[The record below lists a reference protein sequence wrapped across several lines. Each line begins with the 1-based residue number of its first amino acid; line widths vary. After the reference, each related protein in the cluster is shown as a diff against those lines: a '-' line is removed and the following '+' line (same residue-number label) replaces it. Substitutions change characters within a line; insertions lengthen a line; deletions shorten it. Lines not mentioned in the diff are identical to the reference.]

1 MWLDE
6 LRRKPDKGS
15 EEALLNHVA
24 SFRRRYNSYFPLGP
38 LLLLTPKNEENE
50 MKSIVSFV
58 VPSLVPYSQLLELES
73 AAQVLADLITYLPPS
88 LPPSLPETV
97 RSPSFVVDL
106 QEGSGVECALVT
118 ASILLGAGYRA
129 LVVQGAADLSL
140 VAADTSS
147 LPCPYLQREEESL
160 EAEED
165 TRASK
170 YTVRPPP
177 DLRSRYVAIMEERER
192 RRRLAEEEA
201 AKEEVQVEEAEGG
214 ASPADAAS
222 HLHFW
227 VLVLPPNRDVTT
239 PTVVEPTNG
248 QVIPLS
254 PAQNPPY
261 RQVHAVFDHT
271 NYWASVRYDS
281 PVSSDM
287 FDLSDRS
294 LWFPLIDDRQT
305 TRAKGDPPPR
315 LPAPSSPGNG
325 VSQAPAGDQQPLTH
339 SGGEGSSREGSG
351 GKVGKRRTSS
361 SRVRSADEVR
371 VPKSWAKT
379 VCISEEALRQRF
391 PGGWREERYQ
401 GAVVRRYS
409 PFSHPRGATL
419 VLTLYSEDD
428 EKPREIREQF
438 EQRKDG
444 LESRVT
450 DLVKGD
456 VVETFAKS
464 RQDTLKRHQ
473 YWVSPSVLASRTS
486 PDGLTK
492 PSKDDSE
499 EEQQDGRG
507 EEVFMFHS
515 KFRVDALRSRIIG
528 GGVWREEFDE
538 RADLLL
544 ARTVT
549 FTPTTESG
557 TAPNRSIQRI
567 EEEYGQPEGTAPHEA
582 VQRRVLQVAEGRI
595 LLVYHYGHHR
605 LLQPTRSFVKPPSSD
620 GRAATLS
627 PEMTHGFQPDP
638 TVEEPPMPQ
647 LWAVLRAEMEAE
659 AVSQEEVRRGVE
671 ETAQVR
677 EARAR
682 EEEDPALVTHIF
694 DIHRN
699 ETVQFILRQ
708 RQYDEAHRE
717 ETLRKKREEREG
729 KVDIVAPYIPLL
741 TSDAETGGPET
752 VRERCLQDLRE
763 RLALRANL
771 LQDRLDQARAAVLEC
786 RDEAGRRK
794 RLTADERA
802 ALTGRTAAAEASHR
816 RLRAQLAAWKHEA
829 SERYDSLAGQLEV
842 DPRFALD
849 LGSQGA
855 SSADEEDESASG

>member
-1 MWLDE
+1 MC
-6 LRRKPDKGS
+6 
-15 EEALLNHVA
+15 
-24 SFRRRYNSYFPLGP
+24 
-38 LLLLTPKNEENE
+38 
-50 MKSIVSFV
+50 M
-58 VPSLVPYSQLLELES
+58 
-73 AAQVLADLITYLPPS
+73 LIL
-88 LPPSLPETV
+88 
-97 RSPSFVVDL
+97 
-106 QEGSGVECALVT
+106 
-118 ASILLGAGYRA
+118 
-129 LVVQGAADLSL
+129 
-140 VAADTSS
+140 
-147 LPCPYLQREEESL
+147 
-160 EAEED
+160 
-165 TRASK
+165 
-170 YTVRPPP
+170 
-177 DLRSRYVAIMEERER
+177 
-192 RRRLAEEEA
+192 
-201 AKEEVQVEEAEGG
+201 AEGG
-214 ASPADAAS
+214 ASPTNAAS

-271 NYWASVRYDS
+271 NYWASVRYDF

-287 FDLSDRS
+287 F
-294 LWFPLIDDRQT
+294 FE
-305 TRAKGDPPPR
+305 
-315 LPAPSSPGNG
+315 
-325 VSQAPAGDQQPLTH
+325 TH
-339 SGGEGSSREGSG
+339 SNIKRQFRNKVKELSRKYEN
-351 GKVGKRRTSS
+351 
-361 SRVRSADEVR
+361 
-371 VPKSWAKT
+371 
-379 VCISEEALRQRF
+379 
-391 PGGWREERYQ
+391 
-401 GAVVRRYS
+401 
-409 PFSHPRGATL
+409 
-419 VLTLYSEDD
+419 
-428 EKPREIREQF
+428 PREIKEQF

-450 DLVKGD
+450 DLVMGD
-456 VVETFAKS
+456 VTETFAKS

-486 PDGLTK
+486 LDGLTK
-492 PSKDDSE
+492 PSKDVSE
-499 EEQQDGRG
+499 EDRQDGHG

-538 RADLLL
+538 RPDLLL

-549 FTPTTESG
+549 FTDSG
-557 TAPNRSIQRI
+557 AAPNRSIQRI
-567 EEEYGQPEGTAPHEA
+567 EEEFGQPEGTEPHKA

-729 KVDIVAPYIPLL
+729 KVDIIAPYIPLL

-794 RLTADERA
+794 RLSADERA
-802 ALTGRTAAAEASHR
+802 ALTSRTAAAEASHR

-842 DPRFALD
+842 DPRFALE

>member
-6 LRRKPDKGS
+6 LRRKPDRAS

-38 LLLLTPKNEENE
+38 LLLLTPKNEANE

-88 LPPSLPETV
+88 LPPALPETV
-97 RSPSFVVDL
+97 RSPSCVIEL
-106 QEGSGVECALVT
+106 QKGNGVECALVM

-129 LVVQGAADLSL
+129 LVVQGAADMSL

-147 LPCPYLQREEESL
+147 LPCPYLQQEEESL
-160 EAEED
+160 KAEED

-192 RRRLAEEEA
+192 RRRRAEEEA
-201 AKEEVQVEEAEGG
+201 AKEEVQVEEAVGG
-214 ASPADAAS
+214 ASPTDAAS

-271 NYWASVRYDS
+271 NYWASIRYDF

-287 FDLSDRS
+287 YR
-294 LWFPLIDDRQT
+294 T
-305 TRAKGDPPPR
+305 K
-315 LPAPSSPGNG
+315 
-325 VSQAPAGDQQPLTH
+325 
-339 SGGEGSSREGSG
+339 SSRMAHLTISG
-351 GKVGKRRTSS
+351 PY
-361 SRVRSADEVR
+361 EN
-371 VPKSWAKT
+371 
-379 VCISEEALRQRF
+379 
-391 PGGWREERYQ
+391 
-401 GAVVRRYS
+401 
-409 PFSHPRGATL
+409 
-419 VLTLYSEDD
+419 
-428 EKPREIREQF
+428 PREVKEQF

-450 DLVKGD
+450 DLVQGD
-456 VVETFAKS
+456 VTETFAKT
-464 RQDTLKRHQ
+464 RQDTLQRKDGGWENSTPIDPSNPAGHQ

-486 PDGLTK
+486 LDGLTK
-492 PSKDDSE
+492 PSKDASE
-499 EEQQDGRG
+499 EDRQDGHG

-538 RADLLL
+538 RPDLLL

-549 FTPTTESG
+549 FTDSG
-557 TAPNRSIQRI
+557 AAPNRSIQRI
-567 EEEYGQPEGTAPHEA
+567 EEEFGQPEGTEPHQA

-638 TVEEPPMPQ
+638 TVEDPPMPQ

-729 KVDIVAPYIPLL
+729 KVDIIAPYIPLL

-794 RLTADERA
+794 RLSADERA
-802 ALTGRTAAAEASHR
+802 ALTSRTAAAEASHR

-849 LGSQGA
+849 IGSQGA